1 MSTENLY
8 NKEAKKKLTDIVEDI
23 TVTMFATNLGSQPLS
38 VIPMYTKKVDDTGNI
53 WFLSG
58 KDSDHNRDIN
68 KDKKVQLMYS
78 DPSDMKFISI
88 YGTAEIV
95 TDKSILEELYSK
107 MDNAWFDGE
116 NDPNLSAIK
125 VTPSEAAYWEN
136 DSNKLVTLFKL
147 ASSAITGNDQ
157 EIGTSGKIKM

>member
-8 NKEAKKKLTDIVEDI
+8 NTEAKKKLTDIVEDI
-23 TVTMFATNLGSQPLS
+23 KVTMFATNLGGQPLS
-38 VIPMYTKKVDDTGNI
+38 VIPMYTKKVDDVGNI

-88 YGTAEIV
+88 YGSAEIV
-95 TDKSILEELYSK
+95 TDKSVLEELYSK

-125 VTPSEAAYWEN
+125 VIPNEAAYWKN

-147 ASSAITGNDQ
+147 GVAAITGDDK